1 MKKLD
6 KITLLLMECNDE
18 LEISIDHNGSRVL
31 GSSGQ
36 RDKTPKVS
44 GYSKPRITEEEL
56 REFIS
61 FRVDDEGGKNL
72 LTFLN
77 EYINSADGQ
86 IALRVKDLQRNLRKI
101 IIHAET
107 KQVAE
112 SLKLK
117 IIQANSLKFKSQAE
131 DALFK
136 KPNPKARCTD
146 CGEFYDRQPEDC
158 MCSKCGGYVRNEL
171 RPNVWFEC
179 QVCKGTGY
187 DSRFK
192 KVCSSCDKKGWLFHE
207 LFKI

>member
-1 MKKLD
+1 
-6 KITLLLMECNDE
+6 MECNDE

-44 GYSKPRITEEEL
+44 GYSKPKITEEEL
-56 REFIS
+56 LEFIS
-61 FRVDDEGGKNL
+61 FRVEAEGDKNS

-77 EYINSADGQ
+77 EYIFNSADGQ
-86 IALRVKDLQRNLRKI
+86 ISSRIKDLQRNLRKI

-117 IIQANSLKFKSQAE
+117 IIQAESVKCKSQAE
-131 DALFK
+131 NILLK
-136 KPNPKARCTD
+136 KPHPWARCTD
-146 CGEFYDRQPEDC
+146 CEEFYKQPPENC
-158 MCSKCGGYVRNEL
+158 VCSKCGGHVRNEL